1 MKKLSFLIFIIL
13 TQSVSS
19 QESSILN
26 LKTYDKQWYH
36 FGFTLGFM
44 NTDLKID
51 YNDDLHLN
59 EQVKNIQSVSTPGF
73 NVGIICDLKI
83 FKNLNFRV
91 IPSLTFTQRDISFI
105 MADNTITT
113 KSTENSNLDIPILFK
128 YRSNRFENIKPY
140 LLIGSKFTY
149 DMASKKEVEDIT
161 LFKLDDIDYGI
172 EFGFGIDIYLPYFK
186 LAPEIKYFYGLN
198 NMLNSNSFEINNSPI
213 INTNL
218 EKLYSRTILFS
229 LTFE

>member
-1 MKKLSFLIFIIL
+1 
-13 TQSVSS
+13 
-19 QESSILN
+19 
-26 LKTYDKQWYH
+26 
-36 FGFTLGFM
+36 
-44 NTDLKID
+44 
-51 YNDDLHLN
+51 
-59 EQVKNIQSVSTPGF
+59 
-73 NVGIICDLKI
+73 
-83 FKNLNFRV
+83 
-91 IPSLTFTQRDISFI
+91 

-186 LAPEIKYFYGLN
+186 LAPEIKYFYGIN
-198 NMLNSNSFEINNSPI
+198 NMLQTNNVEVITS
-213 INTNL
+213 NL
-218 EKLYSRTILFS
+218 EALYSRTILFS